1 MIGRKTLEEKISATI
16 RADFVGI
23 IAELEEN
30 RREYRRRLER
40 KEEAWASLEDAQA
53 EAERLHLRRIALKK
67 RFWEAYYEQ
76 DEASLSTVSS
86 EHRPLERAIKRAEK
100 ALRKARAR
108 FKRADFDE
116 VEEGFVLKTKANIA
130 EGEVE
135 RRLQA
140 LEKTLEE
147 VLAEVRGA
155 AAEVGQAA
163 RDEYRE
169 PDFDTAEEQNAHVRR
184 MIEVLSTVAE
194 SYKPRQTRAV
204 SARHV
209 PELLSPEAR
218 RE

>member
-30 RREYRRRLER
+30 RQEYRRRLKR
-40 KEEAWASLEDAQA
+40 KEEAWASLESAQA

-76 DEASLSTVSS
+76 DEAALSRVSS
-86 EHRPLERAIKRAEK
+86 EHRPLDRAIKKAEK
-100 ALRKARAR
+100 TLRKARAR

-130 EGEVE
+130 DDEVE
-135 RRLQA
+135 RRLHV

-147 VLAEVRGA
+147 VLAEVRSA
-155 AAEVGQAA
+155 AAEVSRAL

-184 MIEVLSTVAE
+184 MIEVLGTVAE
-194 SYKPRQTRAV
+194 SYNPRQTKAV
-204 SARHV
+204 STRHV
-209 PELLSPEAR
+209 PELPSPEAPQ
-218 RE
+218 E